1 MTKRLIAA
9 LEELKRSDSVSDR
22 VLHDGKGGRVVANS
36 LHVWM
41 ASVLRR
47 AKRPVRR
54 GLHVLRRAF
63 CSHLAMRGA
72 PARVIQELA
81 GHVTLT
87 TTLGYMHLAKGAGH
101 QQSRFSI
108 KGSE

>member
-1 MTKRLIAA
+1 MAANRL
-9 LEELKRSDSVSDR
+9 
-22 VLHDGKGGRVVANS
+22 N
-36 LHVWM
+36 VWM

-54 GLHVLRRAF
+54 GLHVLRHTF
-63 CSHLAMRGA
+63 CSHLAMKGA

-87 TTLGYMHLAKGAGH
+87 TTLGYIHLAKGAGH
-101 QQSRFSI
+101 AAI
-108 KGSE
+108 ALLDGGKSE